1 MDVMHFFSRRLVITG
16 IVAAVLAGGGYAMF
30 WPKALPLSQRYITEA
45 VQDGALTEAVSANG
59 TLNPVILVSVG
70 TQVSGVVQ
78 KIRADFNDKV
88 KKGQVL
94 LELDPSL
101 TTAALAQSEASAA
114 SAKAS
119 LDLARANMK
128 RTRALF
134 KKQYVTQQDVDTAE
148 QALKAAEAQLALST
162 AQVQRDRINLGYTVI
177 RSPVSG
183 VVVSRE
189 VDVGQTVAASFQT
202 PTLFKIA
209 QSLTS
214 MQIDSS
220 FAEADIG
227 GIRVGQEASF
237 TVDAYPGR
245 EFEGKVRQVRLNPTT
260 QQNVVTYN
268 VVIDVNN
275 DEGILLPGM
284 TAYVSVITARLK
296 KVLKVPN
303 AALRFRP
310 AAEAVIES
318 GLPEAP
324 TGTETG
330 SEVGKKPQN
339 KQPGLRGT
347 VYLLG
352 QKGLRPVRLRIGAS
366 DNTTTEVLSGPI
378 KAGDRVVVDV
388 ATPGEAA
395 KRQAR
400 VRIR

>member
-1 MDVMHFFSRRLVITG
+1 MSVMHFFSRKLVIGG
-16 IVAAVLAGGGYAMF
+16 IAAIALAVGTYSIF
-30 WPKALPLSQRYITEA
+30 WPKELPLAQRYTTTA
-45 VQDGALTEAVSANG
+45 VQDGGLVETVSANG
-59 TLNPVILVSVG
+59 TLNPVTLVNVG

-78 KIRADFNDKV
+78 KIHADFNDKV
-88 KKGQVL
+88 KEGQVL
-94 LELDPSL
+94 LELDQSL
-101 TTAALAQSEASAA
+101 TKAALAQSEANAA
-114 SAKAS
+114 SARAS

-128 RTRALF
+128 RSRALF
-134 KKQYVTQQDVDTAE
+134 EKEYVTAQDVDTAT
-148 QALKAAEAQLALST
+148 QALKAAEAQLALVM
-162 AQVQRDRINLGYTVI
+162 AQVKRDRINLSYTVI

-227 GIRVGQEASF
+227 GIRAGQQATF
-237 TVDAYPGR
+237 TVDAFPGR
-245 EFEGKVRQVRLNPTT
+245 EFKGTVRQLRLNPTT

-275 DEGILLPGM
+275 DDGVLLPGM

-296 KVLKVPN
+296 QVLKVPN

-310 AAEAVIES
+310 AADTVIEKEHV
-318 GLPEAP
+318 PEP
-324 TGTETG
+324 DGK
-330 SEVGKKPQN
+330 SEGI
-339 KQPGLRGT
+339 RGT
-347 VYLLG
+347 VYLTG
-352 QKGLRPVRLRIGAS
+352 DKGLRPVRLQLGAS
-366 DNTTTEVLSGPI
+366 DNTDTEVLAGALKS
-378 KAGDRVVVDV
+378 GDRVVIDV
-388 ATPGEAA
+388 ATPADA
-395 KRQAR
+395 KRRAS